1 MAGNIEALISFQR
14 MKAVKKA
21 ELARDWGRIKLLAIR
36 SKLKF
41 QVEGNESKMDLRRLE
56 HAKSLNPTSRLKTL
70 AAHEWAKLVRNP
82 SNWSS
87 VPLKP
92 KYSSVK
98 PKPRVYGKRF
108 EAWGK
113 FEQGL
118 PGQMPREYEEAV
130 QKMAESISKIREDIG
145 AHVNEK
151 G

>member
-21 ELARDWGRIKLLAIR
+21 ELARDRSRSKLLAIR
-36 SKLKF
+36 RKLKF

-82 SNWSS
+82 PNWSS
-87 VPLKP
+87 APIKP
-92 KYSSVK
+92 RYSIVK

-108 EAWGK
+108 EALEK
-113 FEQGL
+113 FEQGR
-118 PGQMPREYEEAV
+118 P
-130 QKMAESISKIREDIG
+130 
-145 AHVNEK
+145 
-151 G
+151 